1 MGLEVFLKAYQN
13 EHWLKFVET
22 CNENVDANDVEFVDI
37 SVPRDIATVLY
48 WRLNNHA
55 NNWLLKPVPALNFER
70 PIDLLKSDDGKK
82 ILKVALMRMPD

>member
-1 MGLEVFLKAYQN
+1 MGLEVFLKEFHS

-22 CNENVDANDVEFVDI
+22 CNETFDANDIEFIDI

-48 WRLNNHA
+48 RGLKNHA
-55 NNWLLKPVPALNFER
+55 NNGLLKPVPALNFER
-70 PIDLLKSDDGKK
+70 PVDLLKSDDGKK